1 MSLFHIEGDHDRRRS
16 DLLISISIC
25 LMSYLKMDQG
35 KKVLHH
41 YDSSF
46 ISVAGQGASLFMNAP
61 LTTSLTHESLILR
74 FIVNLSTS
82 TLTNVSSL

>member
-35 KKVLHH
+35 KKKYSIIMILPSLVLQ
-41 YDSSF
+41 
-46 ISVAGQGASLFMNAP
+46 VKVL
-61 LTTSLTHESLILR
+61 LCL
-74 FIVNLSTS
+74 
-82 TLTNVSSL
+82 